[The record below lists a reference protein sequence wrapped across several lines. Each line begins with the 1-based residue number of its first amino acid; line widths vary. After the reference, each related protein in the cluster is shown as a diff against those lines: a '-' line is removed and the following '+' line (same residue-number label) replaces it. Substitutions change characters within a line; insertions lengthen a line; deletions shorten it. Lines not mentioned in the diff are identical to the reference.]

1 MMSETPVPIFT
12 QQRAPRLQNPV
23 SQVYQRQ
30 THCDEPL
37 VVHVS
42 EAAGVGCHV
51 AQNDVRPAAGEQL
64 LQLGACG
71 RIHDIMTR
79 HKVGTVERR
88 DVQQIDANNRATWHV
103 LF

>member
-1 MMSETPVPIFT
+1 MMIETPVPIFT

-30 THCDEPL
+30 THGDEPL

-51 AQNDVRPAAGEQL
+51 AQNYVRLAAGEQL
-64 LQLGACG
+64 LQLGTRG
-71 RIHDIMTR
+71 RIRDILTR
-79 HKVGTVERR
+79 QEVGTVERR
-88 DVQQIDANNRATWHV
+88 DVEQINANNRATW
-103 LF
+103 